1 MKRRH
6 NTSRLTAF
14 AGSMPRFQLLWM
26 CCMCWKKEWVFH
38 SFFVF
43 VAIPVFLAEMRRV
56 FVGILALLCVGCSCT
71 VLR

>member
-1 MKRRH
+1 
-6 NTSRLTAF
+6 
-14 AGSMPRFQLLWM
+14 M

-56 FVGILALLCVGCSCT
+56 FVGILALLCVGC
-71 VLR
+71 RNDGKKYA